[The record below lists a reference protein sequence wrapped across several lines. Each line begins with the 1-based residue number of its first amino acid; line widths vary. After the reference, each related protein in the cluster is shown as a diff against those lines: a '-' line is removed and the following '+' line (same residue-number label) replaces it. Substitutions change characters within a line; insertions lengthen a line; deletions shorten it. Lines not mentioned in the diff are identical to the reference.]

1 MKLSLVPYVV
11 HGRSYATSILIERGG
26 GVYGSRRQCASYYHT
41 AHSMQLA
48 L

>member
-1 MKLSLVPYVV
+1 MRLSLTPYVV
-11 HGRSYATSILIERGG
+11 HGRSYATSFPIGRGSG
-26 GVYGSRRQCASYYHT
+26 AYGYRRQYAFYYHT

>member
-1 MKLSLVPYVV
+1 MRPEFVTYVV
-11 HGRSYATSILIERGG
+11 HGRSYATSFPIGRGSG
-26 GVYGSRRQCASYYHT
+26 AYGYRRQYAFYYHT